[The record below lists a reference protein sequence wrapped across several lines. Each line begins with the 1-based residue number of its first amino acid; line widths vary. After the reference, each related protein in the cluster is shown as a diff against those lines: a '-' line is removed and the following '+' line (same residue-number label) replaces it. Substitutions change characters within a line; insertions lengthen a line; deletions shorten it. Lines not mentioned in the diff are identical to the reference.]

1 VALIRDLI
9 LKPLIVVLRIF
20 RLGRIEPE
28 QARTGESG
36 ERSGRGAI
44 ETNVS
49 VWCLPLQRKGRRTA
63 SGRVQLSETLDM
75 RPWHGRTA

>member
-1 VALIRDLI
+1 MLSREGAIVALIRDLT

-36 ERSGRGAI
+36 ERSG
-44 ETNVS
+44 
-49 VWCLPLQRKGRRTA
+49 L
-63 SGRVQLSETLDM
+63 
-75 RPWHGRTA
+75 